1 MLDHHQIYER
11 LKITPSQLDLF
22 CYHHAIHEFSVFGSV
37 LRDDFRPDSDV
48 DVLVVFESET
58 QKTMSLLDFVGI
70 RFELEDLLHR
80 RVDLLEKESVLNSS
94 NWIRRD
100 HILSTMQVINVPGQ
114 VMFA

>member
-1 MLDHHQIYER
+1 
-11 LKITPSQLDLF
+11 
-22 CYHHAIHEFSVFGSV
+22 
-37 LRDDFRPDSDV
+37 V

-80 RVDLLEKESVLNSS
+80 RVNLLDKESVLNSS